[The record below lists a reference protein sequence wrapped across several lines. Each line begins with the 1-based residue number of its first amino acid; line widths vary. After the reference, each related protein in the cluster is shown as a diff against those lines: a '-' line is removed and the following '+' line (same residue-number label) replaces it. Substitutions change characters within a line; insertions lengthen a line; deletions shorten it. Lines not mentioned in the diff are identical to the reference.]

1 MNVSIVV
8 PVYNEIGNLSPLYD
22 EIQAV
27 LKSDDTIGSA
37 ELIFVNDGSTD
48 GSTEALDQLAAK
60 DTNFK
65 VIHFRRNYGQSAAL
79 MAGIRHAQ
87 GEIIVLMDADRQND
101 PADIP
106 NLIAKLDDGFDVVSG
121 WRRDRK
127 DKGLTRVLPSR
138 IANALISKVSRV
150 ELHDYGCTLK
160 AYRREVLENVD
171 LFGEMHRFIPVY
183 ASWEG
188 AKVGESVVNHRPR
201 TSGVSKYG
209 LSRTPRVILDIFLVY
224 FMDRAIDRPIQFF
237 GKIGIYSFGL
247 AFLTGMW
254 AVWAKFFNG
263 QSFISTPLPLL
274 VVLLAITGVLFLFIG
289 LLAEIQVRTYFQSAG
304 RPPYSLKSKHNF
316 DEKSD

>member
-1 MNVSIVV
+1 MDVSIVV
-8 PVYNEIGNLSPLYD
+8 PVFNEAGNVPTLYD

-27 LKSDDTIGSA
+27 LKSDKGLGSC

-48 GSTEALDQLAAK
+48 GSAEVLDELAAK
-60 DTNFK
+60 DTAFK

-87 GEIIVLMDADRQND
+87 GDIIVLMDADLQND
-101 PADIP
+101 PTDIP
-106 NLIAKLDDGFDVVSG
+106 GLIEKLNSGYDVISG

-160 AYRREVLENVD
+160 VYRKEVLENVD

-183 ASWEG
+183 AAWEG

-237 GKIGIYSFGL
+237 GKIGIYCFGL
-247 AFLTGMW
+247 AFLTGLW
-254 AVWAKFFNG
+254 AIWAKYFND
-263 QSFISTPLPLL
+263 QSFIETPLPLL
-274 VVLLAITGVLFLFIG
+274 VVLLSITGVIFLLLG

-304 RPPYSLKSKHNF
+304 RPPYSLKSTHNF
-316 DEKSD
+316 DGKPK

>member
-8 PVYNEIGNLSPLYD
+8 PVFNEIGNVPALYD

-27 LKSDDTIGSA
+27 LKSDNDLGSY
-37 ELIFVNDGSTD
+37 ELIFVNDGSSD
-48 GSTEALDQLAAK
+48 GSADALDELAAQ

-65 VIHFRRNYGQSAAL
+65 IIHFRRNYGQSAAL
-79 MAGIRHAQ
+79 MAGIRHAE
-87 GEIIVLMDADRQND
+87 GDIIVLMDADLQND

-106 NLIAKLDDGFDVVSG
+106 GLIEKLNTGYDLVSG

-138 IANALISKVSRV
+138 VANMLISKVSRV
-150 ELHDYGCTLK
+150 KLHDYGCTLK
-160 AYRREVLENVD
+160 VYRKEVLENID
-171 LFGEMHRFIPVY
+171 LFGEMHRFIPVF
-183 ASWEG
+183 AAWEG

-209 LSRTPRVILDIFLVY
+209 LSRTLRVILDIFLVY

-237 GKIGIYSFGL
+237 GKIGIYCFGF
-247 AFLTGMW
+247 AFLTGLW
-254 AVWAKFFNG
+254 AIWAKYFND
-263 QSFISTPLPLL
+263 QSFIETPLPLL
-274 VVLLAITGVLFLFIG
+274 VVLLTITGVIFLLLG

-304 RPPYSLKSKHNF
+304 RPPYSLKSTHNF
-316 DEKSD
+316 DGKPK